1 MIALSQIPVK
11 KQCELLSIS
20 NSGYYYKPVEIN
32 PYNLDIMKL
41 IDEQY
46 TKTPFYGVE
55 RMTAF
60 IIRKGLAI
68 NAKRIR
74 RLMHLMGITAIYPK
88 KKLSVPSHEYK
99 YPYLLNDIA
108 VARPNHVWCA
118 DITYIRLLSG
128 FVYLFAV
135 MDWHSRYVLAW
146 RLSNTLDVQF
156 CIEGLKASLSDFRPR
171 IFNTDQGSQF
181 TSKEFTGL
189 LLDNDVKI
197 SMDSKG
203 RAFDNIFIERL
214 WRSVKYEEV
223 YINAYETPKQAYIGL
238 SNYFRFYNNE
248 RIHQSLGYKTPYEV
262 HFG

>member
-1 MIALSQIPVK
+1 MIALSQIPIK
-11 KQCELLSIS
+11 RQCELIGIS
-20 NSGYYYKPVEIN
+20 NSAYYYKPAQLD
-32 PYNLDIMKL
+32 PYNLELMRL

-46 TKTPFYGVE
+46 TRAPFYGVQ
-55 RMTAF
+55 RMTAHLVN
-60 IIRKGLAI
+60 KGYCV
-68 NAKRIR
+68 NVKRIR
-74 RLMHLMGITAIYPK
+74 RLYRLMGIEAIYPK
-88 KKLSVPSHEYK
+88 KKLSIPSMEYK

-118 DITYIRLLSG
+118 DITYIRLLNG
-128 FVYLFAV
+128 FLYLFAV

-156 CIEGLKASLSDFRPR
+156 CIEGLKASLSDFRPQ

-181 TSKEFTGL
+181 TSKEFTEL
-189 LLDNDVKI
+189 LLDNGVKI

-223 YINAYETPKQAYIGL
+223 YINAYETPKQAYTGL
-238 SNYFRFYNNE
+238 SDYFRFYNNE
-248 RIHQSLGYKTPYEV
+248 RLHQSLGYKTPYEV